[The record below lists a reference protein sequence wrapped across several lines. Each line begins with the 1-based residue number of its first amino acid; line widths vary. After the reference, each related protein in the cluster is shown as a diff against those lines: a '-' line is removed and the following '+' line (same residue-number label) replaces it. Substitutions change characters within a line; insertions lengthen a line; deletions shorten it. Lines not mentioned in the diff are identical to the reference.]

1 MYQERIKKVL
11 AAMEEMGLE
20 QMLVSNPN
28 SIWYLTG
35 YYVFP
40 YERMLALY
48 LRRDGNHALFL
59 NSLFPEPEA
68 NCRKIWFSDTDDCV
82 GKVAEEV
89 DGSKPLG
96 IDKEW
101 PAVFLLPLM
110 DRLPDCRCVLA
121 SDCVDD
127 VQACKDSV
135 EQDLMREASRINDLV
150 MERAVKRL
158 KEGVTEKE
166 IAEYIVSQYAAEG
179 CENESF
185 QTIVSFG
192 PNAADPHH
200 EPDNTV
206 LKAGD
211 CIVIDMGCRKNRY
224 CSDMTRTYF
233 CKEAAPEFAA
243 IHDLVRTANELAES
257 MVRPGVPLCDFD
269 KAARDHIAAAG
280 YGEYFTHRLGHFIG
294 QNDHEKGD
302 VSSANHNLAKPG
314 MIFSIEPGVY
324 LPGKFGVRV
333 EDLVLVTKDG
343 CEVLNR
349 VDKHWKTVG

>member
-110 DRLPDCRCVLA
+110 DRL
-121 SDCVDD
+121 
-127 VQACKDSV
+127 
-135 EQDLMREASRINDLV
+135 
-150 MERAVKRL
+150 
-158 KEGVTEKE
+158 
-166 IAEYIVSQYAAEG
+166 
-179 CENESF
+179 
-185 QTIVSFG
+185 
-192 PNAADPHH
+192 
-200 EPDNTV
+200 
-206 LKAGD
+206 AGL
-211 CIVIDMGCRKNRY
+211 
-224 CSDMTRTYF
+224 
-233 CKEAAPEFAA
+233 P
-243 IHDLVRTANELAES
+243 VRTGL
-257 MVRPGVPLCDFD
+257 
-269 KAARDHIAAAG
+269 
-280 YGEYFTHRLGHFIG
+280 
-294 QNDHEKGD
+294 
-302 VSSANHNLAKPG
+302 
-314 MIFSIEPGVY
+314 
-324 LPGKFGVRV
+324 
-333 EDLVLVTKDG
+333 
-343 CEVLNR
+343 
-349 VDKHWKTVG
+349 